1 MLFGR
6 VPKSAK
12 SSAKSSKSCEPN
24 FQKCWRK
31 SNQIMNKNLLQFTI
45 LMPLRPT
52 IPHNMVKSNFSF
64 NSKKSNLFC
73 LCGPNISLVC
83 CILCKSCPETCC
95 KGLKNGQFLDFPDI
109 LTPAVSHLHAV
120 LASKLKL
127 KLNLWRKFY
136 RGIVPD
142 NITDELQKL
151 ISKLLKTRYL
161 SQGNNLSTNSMP
173 YFQNFVSISLKVNRI
188 SLDKLL
194 FWYIKFAVL
203 ITTILHPIISFEKD
217 HAIINFFMLKI
228 LVSFWT
234 VFAKVFQI

>member
-1 MLFGR
+1 MLFER

-12 SSAKSSKSCEPN
+12 SSVKSSKSCEPN
-24 FQKCWRK
+24 FLKCWRK

-45 LMPLRPT
+45 LMLLRPA
-52 IPHNMVKSNFSF
+52 IPQNMVKSNFSF

-127 KLNLWRKFY
+127 KLTLSSDLCRE
-136 RGIVPD
+136 IVP
-142 NITDELQKL
+142 NSKTNKLQKL
-151 ISKLLKTRYL
+151 VWKLLKTRYPTQ
-161 SQGNNLSTNSMP
+161 SNNLAANSMS
-173 YFQNFVSISLKVNRI
+173 YFHNFVLISLKVTMI
-188 SLDKLL
+188 SVEKLPS
-194 FWYIKFAVL
+194 WYNKLVVL
-203 ITTILHPIISFEKD
+203 ITTILNPI
-217 HAIINFFMLKI
+217 
-228 LVSFWT
+228 VSFKSE
-234 VFAKVFQI
+234 VDSNENSFKSSLHDSDNNL

>member
-1 MLFGR
+1 MVLFGR

-45 LMPLRPT
+45 LMLLRPT

-73 LCGPNISLVC
+73 LCGPNISLVW

-127 KLNLWRKFY
+127 KLTLLSDLFQE
-136 RGIVPD
+136 IVP
-142 NITDELQKL
+142 NSKTNKLQKL
-151 ISKLLKTRYL
+151 VWKLLKTRYL
-161 SQGNNLSTNSMP
+161 TQSNNLATNSMP
-173 YFQNFVSISLKVNRI
+173 YFHNFVLISFKVTMI
-188 SLDKLL
+188 SVEKLPS
-194 FWYIKFAVL
+194 WYNKLVAL
-203 ITTILHPIISFEKD
+203 ITAISNPI
-217 HAIINFFMLKI
+217 
-228 LVSFWT
+228 VSFKSE
-234 VFAKVFQI
+234 VDSNENSFKSSLHDSDNNL

>member
-12 SSAKSSKSCEPN
+12 SSAKSSKSCEPY

-127 KLNLWRKFY
+127 KLTLSSDLCRE
-136 RGIVPD
+136 IVP
-142 NITDELQKL
+142 NSKTNKLQKL
-151 ISKLLKTRYL
+151 VWKLLKTRYPTQ
-161 SQGNNLSTNSMP
+161 SNNLAANSMS
-173 YFQNFVSISLKVNRI
+173 YFHNFVLISLKVTMI
-188 SLDKLL
+188 SVEKLPS
-194 FWYIKFAVL
+194 WYNKLVVL
-203 ITTILHPIISFEKD
+203 ITTILNPI
-217 HAIINFFMLKI
+217 
-228 LVSFWT
+228 VSFKSEEDSNENS
-234 VFAKVFQI
+234 FKSSLHDSDNNL

>member
-127 KLNLWRKFY
+127 KLTLSSDLCRE
-136 RGIVPD
+136 IVP
-142 NITDELQKL
+142 NSKTNKLQKL
-151 ISKLLKTRYL
+151 VWKLLKTRYPTQ
-161 SQGNNLSTNSMP
+161 SNNLAANSMS
-173 YFQNFVSISLKVNRI
+173 YFHNFVLISLKVTMI
-188 SLDKLL
+188 SVEKLL
-194 FWYIKFAVL
+194 SWYNKLVVL
-203 ITTILHPIISFEKD
+203 ITTILNPI
-217 HAIINFFMLKI
+217 
-228 LVSFWT
+228 VSFKSE
-234 VFAKVFQI
+234 VDSNENSFKSSLHDSDNNL

>member
-1 MLFGR
+1 MLCLLHILQLRPKTCWQRTQKLSMFGFFWYINSCKF
-6 VPKSAK
+6 KSINLNQFK
-12 SSAKSSKSCEPN
+12 S
-24 FQKCWRK
+24 
-31 SNQIMNKNLLQFTI
+31 LLQ
-45 LMPLRPT
+45 
-52 IPHNMVKSNFSF
+52 NWN
-64 NSKKSNLFC
+64 
-73 LCGPNISLVC
+73 
-83 CILCKSCPETCC
+83 
-95 KGLKNGQFLDFPDI
+95 
-109 LTPAVSHLHAV
+109 
-120 LASKLKL
+120 
-127 KLNLWRKFY
+127 LNLWRKFY

-203 ITTILHPIISFEKD
+203 ITTILHPTISFESEIDSNGYFFRSSHETVMMHNVIKD
-217 HAIINFFMLKI
+217 HAIINFFMLNI

>member
-1 MLFGR
+1 MVLFGK

-45 LMPLRPT
+45 LMLLRPT

-127 KLNLWRKFY
+127 KLTLLSDLFRE
-136 RGIVPD
+136 IVP
-142 NITDELQKL
+142 NSKTNKLQKL
-151 ISKLLKTRYL
+151 VWKLLKTRYPTQ
-161 SQGNNLSTNSMP
+161 SNNLATNSMP
-173 YFQNFVSISLKVNRI
+173 YFHNFVLISLKVTMI
-188 SLDKLL
+188 SVEKLPS
-194 FWYIKFAVL
+194 WYNKLVVL
-203 ITTILHPIISFEKD
+203 ITTILNPI
-217 HAIINFFMLKI
+217 
-228 LVSFWT
+228 VSFKSE
-234 VFAKVFQI
+234 VDSNENSFKSSLHDSDNNL

>member
-1 MLFGR
+1 MVLFGR
-6 VPKSAK
+6 VPKSEK

-45 LMPLRPT
+45 LMLLRPT

-83 CILCKSCPETCC
+83 CILCKSCPETCS

-127 KLNLWRKFY
+127 KLTLLSDLFQE
-136 RGIVPD
+136 IVP
-142 NITDELQKL
+142 NSKTNKLQKL
-151 ISKLLKTRYL
+151 
-161 SQGNNLSTNSMP
+161 
-173 YFQNFVSISLKVNRI
+173 V
-188 SLDKLL
+188 
-194 FWYIKFAVL
+194 
-203 ITTILHPIISFEKD
+203 
-217 HAIINFFMLKI
+217 
-228 LVSFWT
+228 
-234 VFAKVFQI
+234 

>member
-83 CILCKSCPETCC
+83 CILCKLCSETCC

-127 KLNLWRKFY
+127 KLTLSSDLCRE
-136 RGIVPD
+136 IVP
-142 NITDELQKL
+142 NSKTNKLQKL
-151 ISKLLKTRYL
+151 VWKLLKTRYPTQ
-161 SQGNNLSTNSMP
+161 SNNLAANSMP
-173 YFQNFVSISLKVNRI
+173 YFHNFVLISLKVTMI
-188 SLDKLL
+188 SVEKLPS
-194 FWYIKFAVL
+194 WYNKLVVL
-203 ITTILHPIISFEKD
+203 ITTILNPI
-217 HAIINFFMLKI
+217 
-228 LVSFWT
+228 VSFKSE
-234 VFAKVFQI
+234 VDSNENSFKSSLHDSDNNL

>member
-1 MLFGR
+1 MVLFGR

-45 LMPLRPT
+45 LMLLRPT

-127 KLNLWRKFY
+127 KLTLLSDLFRE
-136 RGIVPD
+136 IVP
-142 NITDELQKL
+142 NSKTNKLQKL
-151 ISKLLKTRYL
+151 VWKLLKTRYPTQ
-161 SQGNNLSTNSMP
+161 SNNLATNSMP
-173 YFQNFVSISLKVNRI
+173 YFHNFVLISFKVTMI
-188 SLDKLL
+188 SVEKLP
-194 FWYIKFAVL
+194 FWYNKLVVL
-203 ITTILHPIISFEKD
+203 ITTISNPI
-217 HAIINFFMLKI
+217 
-228 LVSFWT
+228 VSFKSE
-234 VFAKVFQI
+234 VDSIENSFKSSLHGSDNNL

>member
-1 MLFGR
+1 MVLFGR

-45 LMPLRPT
+45 LMLLRPT

-127 KLNLWRKFY
+127 KLTLLSDLFRE
-136 RGIVPD
+136 IVP
-142 NITDELQKL
+142 NSKTNKLQKL
-151 ISKLLKTRYL
+151 VWKLLKTRYPTQ
-161 SQGNNLSTNSMP
+161 SNNLATNSMP
-173 YFQNFVSISLKVNRI
+173 YFHNFVLISFKVTMI
-188 SLDKLL
+188 SVEKLPS
-194 FWYIKFAVL
+194 WYNKLVVL
-203 ITTILHPIISFEKD
+203 ITTISNPI
-217 HAIINFFMLKI
+217 
-228 LVSFWT
+228 VSFKSE
-234 VFAKVFQI
+234 VDSIENSFKSSLHDSDNNL

>member
-1 MLFGR
+1 MVLFGR

-31 SNQIMNKNLLQFTI
+31 SNQIMNNLLQFTI
-45 LMPLRPT
+45 LMLLRPT
-52 IPHNMVKSNFSF
+52 IPHNIVKSNFSF

-95 KGLKNGQFLDFPDI
+95 KGLKNGQSLDFPDI

-127 KLNLWRKFY
+127 KLTLLSDLFRE
-136 RGIVPD
+136 IVP
-142 NITDELQKL
+142 NSKTNKLQKL
-151 ISKLLKTRYL
+151 VWKLLKTRYPTQ
-161 SQGNNLSTNSMP
+161 SNNLATNSMP
-173 YFQNFVSISLKVNRI
+173 YFHNFVLISFKVTMI
-188 SLDKLL
+188 SVEKLPS
-194 FWYIKFAVL
+194 WYNKLVVL
-203 ITTILHPIISFEKD
+203 ITTISNPI
-217 HAIINFFMLKI
+217 
-228 LVSFWT
+228 VSFKSE
-234 VFAKVFQI
+234 VDSIENSFKSSLHDSDNNL

>member
-1 MLFGR
+1 MVLFGR

-45 LMPLRPT
+45 LMLLRPT

-83 CILCKSCPETCC
+83 CILCKSCPETCS

-127 KLNLWRKFY
+127 KLTLLSDLFRE
-136 RGIVPD
+136 IVP
-142 NITDELQKL
+142 NSKTNKLQKL
-151 ISKLLKTRYL
+151 VWKLLKTRYPTQ
-161 SQGNNLSTNSMP
+161 SNNLATNSMP
-173 YFQNFVSISLKVNRI
+173 YFHNFVLISFKVTMI
-188 SLDKLL
+188 SVEKLPS
-194 FWYIKFAVL
+194 WYNKLVAL
-203 ITTILHPIISFEKD
+203 ITTISNPI
-217 HAIINFFMLKI
+217 
-228 LVSFWT
+228 VSFKSE
-234 VFAKVFQI
+234 VDSNENSFKSSLHDSDNNL